1 MDPVR
6 SGEVVQSVYNVH
18 GQYQQNSI
26 QSGDK
31 IWLKRHVVQ
40 SVILWNLPSHEV
52 NLEPTFGDRDRAWIW
67 QGVGSNFQT
76 LSNTKHFH
84 KTQNTRH
91 GFDKESGQTFKHK
104 TLQVSEFVFHESS
117 AVLHGFGREWGQ
129 TFKQK
134 TLSKLHVSEFT
145 CHEKSRGPPGEPG

>member
-1 MDPVR
+1 M
-6 SGEVVQSVYNVH
+6 VVVVVVDTWA
-18 GQYQQNSI
+18 YQQNSI
-26 QSGDK
+26 QRGDK

-84 KTQNTRH
+84 KTQGMDLARGRVKLSN
-91 GFDKESGQTFKHK
+91 TFKHK
-104 TLQVSEFVFHESS
+104 TLLQNTKHKAWARRRVKLSNTTHFHK
-117 AVLHGFGREWGQ
+117 AQKTRHGFGKGQ
-129 TFKQK
+129 TFKHFQ
-134 TLSKLHVSEFT
+134 TQNTFT
-145 CHEKSRGPPGEPG
+145 KHKAWI